1 MRLISAIKGSYDFM
15 SNKQEILD
23 YIENKKY
30 DYVEISHRIHERP
43 ELGNEEIFASRT
55 LIDKL
60 KENGFDIETDIAGHA
75 TGFIANYD
83 SEKEGP
89 TIGYLAEYDALPG
102 LGHACGH
109 NIIGTSSVLAGSAL
123 KQVVDNVGGKV
134 VVLGCPAEEG
144 GENGSAKA
152 SYVKAGVINDIDIAL
167 MIHPGN
173 ETYPTINTLAVDVLD
188 IKFYGK
194 SAHASENA
202 DEALNALNAM
212 ISYFNGVAQLRQH
225 IKKGQRVH
233 GVILDGGKAA
243 NIIPD
248 FTHAR
253 FYTRARTRKE
263 LDVLTEKVNQI
274 ARGAAIQTGCDY
286 EFGPIQNGVN
296 EFIKTPKLDQLF
308 EKYANEVGEDVSHDD
323 FGFGSTDTGNVS
335 HIVPTIHPHVK
346 IGSRNLV
353 GHTHRFR
360 EAAASVHGD
369 QALIRGA
376 KIIALMGLELI
387 ENKGL
392 FDDIV
397 QQHSHIKGQI
407 K

>member
-1 MRLISAIKGSYDFM
+1 MSA
-15 SNKQEILD
+15 KQEILD
-23 YIENKKY
+23 FIENKKY

-55 LIDKL
+55 LIDILKL
-60 KENGFDIETDIAGHA
+60 HEFEIETDIAGHA
-75 TGFIANYD
+75 TGFIASYESD
-83 SEKEGP
+83 KPGP
-89 TIGYLAEYDALPG
+89 TIGFLAEYDALPG

-109 NIIGTSSVLAGSAL
+109 NIIGTASVLGGTAL
-123 KQVVDNVGGKV
+123 KQVIDEIGGKV

-152 SYVKAGVINDIDIAL
+152 SYVKAGIIEDIDVAL
-167 MIHPGN
+167 MVHPGN
-173 ETYPTINTLAVDVLD
+173 ETYRTINTLAVDVLD
-188 IKFYGK
+188 IQFYGR

-202 DEALNALNAM
+202 NEALNALDAM

-248 FTHAR
+248 YTHAR
-253 FYTRARTRKE
+253 FYTRATSRKE
-263 LDVLTEKVNQI
+263 LDVLTEKVKEI

-296 EFIKTPKLDQLF
+296 EFIKSPKLDDLF
-308 EKYANEVGEDVSHDD
+308 EKYAEERGEEVINDD
-323 FGFGSTDTGNVS
+323 FGYGSTDTGNVS
-335 HIVPTIHPHVK
+335 HIVPTIHPHIK

-376 KIIALMGLELI
+376 KILALMGLELI
-387 ENKGL
+387 ENEKL
-392 FDDIV
+392 FNEIV
-397 QQHSHIKGQI
+397 EEHTHIKGHV

>member
-1 MRLISAIKGSYDFM
+1 MH
-15 SNKQEILD
+15 NKQKILD
-23 YIENKKY
+23 FIENNKY

-55 LIDKL
+55 LIDQL
-60 KENGFDIETDIAGHA
+60 RANRFEIETDIAGHA
-75 TGFIANYD
+75 TGFIATYD
-83 SEKEGP
+83 SDMTGP
-89 TIGYLAEYDALPG
+89 VIGFLAEYDALPG

-109 NIIGTSSVLAGSAL
+109 NIIGTASVLAAVAL
-123 KQVVDNVGGKV
+123 KEVVDEIGGKV

-152 SYVKAGVINDIDIAL
+152 SYVKAGVIDEIDVAL

-173 ETYPTINTLAVDVLD
+173 ETYRTINTLAVDVLD
-188 IKFYGK
+188 IKFYGR

-202 DEALNALNAM
+202 DEALNALDAM
-212 ISYFNGVAQLRQH
+212 ISYINGIAQLRQH

-253 FYTRARTRKE
+253 FYTRATSRRE

-274 ARGAAIQTGCDY
+274 ARGAAIQTGCDF

-296 EFIKTPKLDQLF
+296 EFIKAPKLDDLF
-308 EKYANEVGEDVSHDD
+308 EKYATELGEEVIDDD
-323 FGFGSTDTGNVS
+323 FGYGSTDTGNVS
-335 HIVPTIHPHVK
+335 HVVPTIHPHIK

-360 EAAASVHGD
+360 EAAASLQGD

-376 KIIALMGLELI
+376 KILALMGLELI
-387 ENKGL
+387 ENKRC
-392 FDDIV
+392 
-397 QQHSHIKGQI
+397 
-407 K
+407 

>member
-1 MRLISAIKGSYDFM
+1 M
-15 SNKQEILD
+15 SNKQGILD
-23 YIENKKY
+23 YIENNKY

-60 KENGFDIETDIAGHA
+60 KENDFDIETDIAGHA
-75 TGFIANYD
+75 TGFIATYD
-83 SEKEGP
+83 SGQEGP
-89 TIGYLAEYDALPG
+89 VIGYLAEYDALPG

-109 NIIGTSSVLAGSAL
+109 NIIGTASVLAGSAL
-123 KQVVDNVGGKV
+123 KQVIDRIGGKV

-152 SYVKAGVINDIDIAL
+152 SYVKAGIIDDIDIAL

-173 ETYPTINTLAVDVLD
+173 ATYPTIDTLAVDVLD

-202 DEALNALNAM
+202 NEALNALDAM

-225 IKKGQRVH
+225 IKKSQRVH

-253 FYTRARTRKE
+253 FYTRATTRKE
-263 LDVLTEKVNQI
+263 LDILTEKVNQI

-296 EFIKTPKLDQLF
+296 EFIKTPKLDELF
-308 EKYANEVGEDVSHDD
+308 EKYALEVGEDVSHDD

-369 QALIRGA
+369 QALIHGA

-387 ENKGL
+387 ENKGM
-392 FDDIV
+392 FDEIV
-397 QQHSHIKGQI
+397 QQHSHIKGQS

>member
-1 MRLISAIKGSYDFM
+1 M
-15 SNKQEILD
+15 SEKQDILD
-23 YIENKKY
+23 YIENNKY
-30 DYVEISHRIHERP
+30 DYVEMSHRIHERP

-55 LIDKL
+55 LIDSL
-60 KENGFDIETDIAGHA
+60 KANGFEIETDIAGHA
-75 TGFIANYD
+75 TGFIARYESN
-83 SEKEGP
+83 KEGP
-89 TIGYLAEYDALPG
+89 AIGFLAEYDALPG

-109 NIIGTSSVLAGSAL
+109 NIIGTASTLGGIAL
-123 KQVVDNVGGKV
+123 KQVIDDIGGSV

-152 SYVKAGVINDIDIAL
+152 SYVKAGTIDEIDIAL
-167 MIHPGN
+167 MVHPGN
-173 ETYPTINTLAVDVLD
+173 ETYKTINTLAVDVLD
-188 IKFYGK
+188 VKFYGK

-202 DEALNALNAM
+202 DEARNALDAM

-225 IKKGQRVH
+225 IKKSQRVH

-253 FYTRARTRKE
+253 FYTRATSRKE
-263 LDVLTEKVNQI
+263 LNVLTEKVKQI

-296 EFIKTPKLDQLF
+296 ELIKSPKLDDLF
-308 EKYANEVGEDVSHDD
+308 EKYAIEMGEAVIDDD
-323 FGFGSTDTGNVS
+323 FGYGSTDTGNVS
-335 HIVPTIHPHVK
+335 HVVPTIHPHIK

-360 EAAASVHGD
+360 EAAASLQGD
-369 QALIRGA
+369 QALIKGA
-376 KIIALMGLELI
+376 KIMALMGLEI
-387 ENKGL
+387 IKNQTL
-392 FDDIV
+392 FDEIV
-397 QQHSHIKGQI
+397 EEHHHMKGHV
-407 K
+407 KS

>member
-1 MRLISAIKGSYDFM
+1 MH
-15 SNKQEILD
+15 NKQKILD
-23 YIENKKY
+23 FIENNKY

-55 LIDKL
+55 LIDQL
-60 KENGFDIETDIAGHA
+60 RANRFEIETDIAGHA
-75 TGFIANYD
+75 TGFIATYD
-83 SEKEGP
+83 SDMTGP
-89 TIGYLAEYDALPG
+89 VIGFLAEYDALPG

-109 NIIGTSSVLAGSAL
+109 NIIGTASVLAAVAL
-123 KQVVDNVGGKV
+123 KEVVDEIGGKV

-152 SYVKAGVINDIDIAL
+152 SYVKAGVIDEIDVAL

-173 ETYPTINTLAVDVLD
+173 ETYRTINTLAVDVLD
-188 IKFYGK
+188 IKFYGR

-202 DEALNALNAM
+202 DEALNALDAM
-212 ISYFNGVAQLRQH
+212 ISYINGIAQLRQH

-253 FYTRARTRKE
+253 FYTRATSRRE

-274 ARGAAIQTGCDY
+274 ARGAAIQTGCDF

-296 EFIKTPKLDQLF
+296 EFIKAPKLDDLF
-308 EKYANEVGEDVSHDD
+308 EKYATELGEEVIDDD
-323 FGFGSTDTGNVS
+323 FGYGSTDTGNVS
-335 HIVPTIHPHVK
+335 HVVPTIHPHIK

-360 EAAASVHGD
+360 EAAASLQGD

-376 KIIALMGLELI
+376 KILALMGLELI
-387 ENKGL
+387 ENKPL
-392 FDDIV
+392 LDEIIEE
-397 QQHSHIKGQI
+397 HTRIKGHV

>member
-1 MRLISAIKGSYDFM
+1 M
-15 SNKQEILD
+15 SSKQEILD

-55 LIDKL
+55 LIDQL
-60 KENGFDIETDIAGHA
+60 RANEFEIETDIAGHA
-75 TGFIANYD
+75 TGFIATYQ

-109 NIIGTSSVLAGSAL
+109 NIIGTASVLAGVAL
-123 KQVVDNVGGKV
+123 KQVIDHIGGKV

-152 SYVKAGVINDIDIAL
+152 SYVKAGVIDDIDIAL

-202 DEALNALNAM
+202 DEALNALDAM
-212 ISYFNGVAQLRQH
+212 ISYFNGVAQLRQQ
-225 IKKGQRVH
+225 IKKSHRVH

-248 FTHAR
+248 YTHAR
-253 FYTRARTRKE
+253 FYTRATTRKE
-263 LDVLTEKVNQI
+263 LDILTERVNQI

-296 EFIKTPKLDQLF
+296 EFIKTPKLDELF
-308 EKYANEVGEDVSHDD
+308 EKYAIEVGEEVSYDD

-387 ENKGL
+387 ENKKL
-392 FDDIV
+392 FDEV
-397 QQHSHIKGQI
+397 VEQHSQIKGEI
-407 K
+407 NEK

>member
-1 MRLISAIKGSYDFM
+1 M
-15 SNKQEILD
+15 SEKQNILD
-23 YIENKKY
+23 YIENNKY
-30 DYVEISHRIHERP
+30 EYVEMSHRIHERP

-55 LIDKL
+55 LIDTL
-60 KENGFDIETDIAGHA
+60 KANGFEIETDIAGHA
-75 TGFIANYD
+75 TGFIATYESD
-83 SEKEGP
+83 KEGP
-89 TIGYLAEYDALPG
+89 VIGFLAEYDALPG

-109 NIIGTSSVLAGSAL
+109 NIIGTASTLGGIAL
-123 KQVVDNVGGKV
+123 KQVIDHIGGSV

-152 SYVKAGVINDIDIAL
+152 SYVKAGIIDDIDIAL
-167 MIHPGN
+167 MVHPGN
-173 ETYPTINTLAVDVLD
+173 ETYRTINTLAVDVLNV
-188 IKFYGK
+188 KFYGK

-202 DEALNALNAM
+202 DEALNALDAM

-225 IKKGQRVH
+225 IKKSQRVH

-253 FYTRARTRKE
+253 FYTRATSRKE
-263 LDVLTEKVNQI
+263 LDVLTEKVKQI

-296 EFIKTPKLDQLF
+296 ELIKSPKLDDLF
-308 EKYANEVGEDVSHDD
+308 EKYATEMGEAVIDDD
-323 FGFGSTDTGNVS
+323 FGYGSTDTGNVS
-335 HIVPTIHPHVK
+335 HVVPTIHPHIK

-360 EAAASVHGD
+360 EAAASLQGD
-369 QALIRGA
+369 QALIKGA
-376 KIIALMGLELI
+376 KIMALMGLELI
-387 ENKGL
+387 NDTSLFNEIVEEHHHMKGH
-392 FDDIV
+392 V
-397 QQHSHIKGQI
+397 K
-407 K
+407 

>member
-1 MRLISAIKGSYDFM
+1 M
-15 SNKQEILD
+15 SSKQEILD

-55 LIDKL
+55 LIDQL
-60 KENGFDIETDIAGHA
+60 RANEFEIETDIAGHA
-75 TGFIANYD
+75 TGFIATYQ

-109 NIIGTSSVLAGSAL
+109 NIIGTASVLAGVAL
-123 KQVVDNVGGKV
+123 KQVIDHIGGKV

-152 SYVKAGVINDIDIAL
+152 SYVKAGVIDDIDIAL

-188 IKFYGK
+188 TKFYGK

-202 DEALNALNAM
+202 DEALNALDAM
-212 ISYFNGVAQLRQH
+212 ISYFNGVAQLRQQ
-225 IKKGQRVH
+225 IKKSHRVH

-248 FTHAR
+248 YTHAR
-253 FYTRARTRKE
+253 FYTRATTRKE
-263 LDVLTEKVNQI
+263 LDILTERVNQI

-296 EFIKTPKLDQLF
+296 EFIKTPKLDELF
-308 EKYANEVGEDVSHDD
+308 EKYAIEVGEEVSYDD

-387 ENKGL
+387 ENKKL
-392 FDDIV
+392 FDEV
-397 QQHSHIKGQI
+397 VEQHSQIKG
-407 K
+407 

>member
-1 MRLISAIKGSYDFM
+1 MH
-15 SNKQEILD
+15 NKQKILD
-23 YIENKKY
+23 FIENNKY

-55 LIDKL
+55 LIDQL
-60 KENGFDIETDIAGHA
+60 RANRFEIETDIAGHA
-75 TGFIANYD
+75 TGFIATYD
-83 SEKEGP
+83 SDMTGP
-89 TIGYLAEYDALPG
+89 VIGFLAEYDALPG

-109 NIIGTSSVLAGSAL
+109 NIIGTASVLAAVAL
-123 KQVVDNVGGKV
+123 KEVVDEIGGKV

-152 SYVKAGVINDIDIAL
+152 SYVKAGVIDEIDVAL

-173 ETYPTINTLAVDVLD
+173 ETYRTINTLAVDVLD
-188 IKFYGK
+188 IKFYGR

-202 DEALNALNAM
+202 DEALNALDAM
-212 ISYFNGVAQLRQH
+212 ISYFNGIAQLRQH

-253 FYTRARTRKE
+253 FYTRASSRRE

-274 ARGAAIQTGCDY
+274 ARGAAIQTGCDF

-296 EFIKTPKLDQLF
+296 EFIKAPKLDDLF
-308 EKYANEVGEDVSHDD
+308 EKYATELGEEVIDDD
-323 FGFGSTDTGNVS
+323 FGYGSTDTGNVS
-335 HIVPTIHPHVK
+335 HVVPTIHPHIK

-360 EAAASVHGD
+360 EAAASLQGD

-376 KIIALMGLELI
+376 KILALMGLELI
-387 ENKGL
+387 ENKPL
-392 FDDIV
+392 LDEIIE
-397 QQHSHIKGQI
+397 SIRI
-407 K
+407 

>member
-1 MRLISAIKGSYDFM
+1 M
-15 SNKQEILD
+15 SNKQGILD
-23 YIENKKY
+23 YIENNKY

-60 KENGFDIETDIAGHA
+60 KENDFDIETDIAGHA
-75 TGFIANYD
+75 TGFIATYD
-83 SEKEGP
+83 SGQEGP
-89 TIGYLAEYDALPG
+89 VIGYLAEYDALPG

-109 NIIGTSSVLAGSAL
+109 NIIGTASVLAGSAL
-123 KQVVDNVGGKV
+123 KQVIDRIGGKV

-152 SYVKAGVINDIDIAL
+152 SYVKAGIIDDIDIAL

-173 ETYPTINTLAVDVLD
+173 ATYPTIDTLAVDVLD

-202 DEALNALNAM
+202 DEVLNALDAM

-225 IKKGQRVH
+225 IKKSQRVH

-253 FYTRARTRKE
+253 FYTRATTRKE
-263 LDVLTEKVNQI
+263 LDILTEKVNQI

-296 EFIKTPKLDQLF
+296 EFIKTPKLDELF
-308 EKYANEVGEDVSHDD
+308 EKYALEVGEDVSHDD

-369 QALIRGA
+369 QALIHGA

-387 ENKGL
+387 ENKGM
-392 FDDIV
+392 FDEIV
-397 QQHSHIKGQI
+397 QQHSHIKGQS

>member
-1 MRLISAIKGSYDFM
+1 M
-15 SNKQEILD
+15 SSKQEILD

-55 LIDKL
+55 LIDQL
-60 KENGFDIETDIAGHA
+60 RANEFEIETDIAGHA
-75 TGFIANYD
+75 TGFIATYQ

-109 NIIGTSSVLAGSAL
+109 NIIGTASVLAGVAL
-123 KQVVDNVGGKV
+123 KQVIDHIGGKV

-152 SYVKAGVINDIDIAL
+152 SYVKAGVIDDIDIAL

-173 ETYPTINTLAVDVLD
+173 ETYPTINTLSVDVLD

-202 DEALNALNAM
+202 DEALNALDAM
-212 ISYFNGVAQLRQH
+212 ISYFNGVAQLRQQ
-225 IKKGQRVH
+225 IKKSHRVH

-248 FTHAR
+248 YTHAR
-253 FYTRARTRKE
+253 FYTRATTRKE
-263 LDVLTEKVNQI
+263 LDILTERVNQI

-296 EFIKTPKLDQLF
+296 EFIKTPKLDELF
-308 EKYANEVGEDVSHDD
+308 EKYAIEVGEEVSYDD

-387 ENKGL
+387 ENKKL
-392 FDDIV
+392 FDEV
-397 QQHSHIKGQI
+397 VEQHSQIKG
-407 K
+407 

>member
-1 MRLISAIKGSYDFM
+1 M
-15 SNKQEILD
+15 SSKQEILD

-55 LIDKL
+55 LMDQL
-60 KENGFDIETDIAGHA
+60 RANEFEIETDIAGHA
-75 TGFIANYD
+75 TGFIATYQ

-109 NIIGTSSVLAGSAL
+109 NIIGTASVLAGVAL
-123 KQVVDNVGGKV
+123 KQVIDHIGGKV

-152 SYVKAGVINDIDIAL
+152 SYVKAGVIDDIDIAL

-202 DEALNALNAM
+202 DEALNALDAM
-212 ISYFNGVAQLRQH
+212 ISYFNGVAQLRQQ
-225 IKKGQRVH
+225 IKKSHRVH

-248 FTHAR
+248 YTHAR
-253 FYTRARTRKE
+253 FYTRATTRKE
-263 LDVLTEKVNQI
+263 LDILTERVNQI

-296 EFIKTPKLDQLF
+296 EFIKTPKLDELF
-308 EKYANEVGEDVSHDD
+308 EKYAIEVGEEVSYDD

-387 ENKGL
+387 ENKKL
-392 FDDIV
+392 FDEV
-397 QQHSHIKGQI
+397 VEQHSQIKG
-407 K
+407 